1 MGRCKPFDPHCLKY
15 LTDECGACLHTHKL
29 VRGRCHWWWWYHFQ
43 LLDSVLS
50 NININ
55 ILMKKGSRG
64 RDPSSTMLLVSL
76 MANMQLKRKSWCMQL
91 LKQFILFPDETD
103 SSQKTVSRYDRLIFS
118 DEEIHTMYKK
128 LETKLLQR

>member
-1 MGRCKPFDPHCLKY
+1 
-15 LTDECGACLHTHKL
+15 
-29 VRGRCHWWWWYHFQ
+29 
-43 LLDSVLS
+43 
-50 NININ
+50 
-55 ILMKKGSRG
+55 
-64 RDPSSTMLLVSL
+64 MLLASL
-76 MANMQLKRKSWCMQL
+76 MSNLQLKRKSWCMQL

>member
-1 MGRCKPFDPHCLKY
+1 
-15 LTDECGACLHTHKL
+15 
-29 VRGRCHWWWWYHFQ
+29 
-43 LLDSVLS
+43 
-50 NININ
+50 
-55 ILMKKGSRG
+55 MKKGSRG